1 MGTLFN
7 DTRYALRQLIKSPGF
22 TAVAI
27 LSLALGIG
35 ANTTIFS
42 FLNAVLFR
50 SLPVPNPHQLREISY
65 AGNNVKTSYYS
76 GGAAGSTPSG
86 KNTFDSFTYPV
97 YEMFRDQAGGFSDV
111 FASSQLHSLT
121 AVTPFGA
128 HTAGGMLVSG
138 NTTATCLVPHKPK
151 TSVLRSLNAS
161 TLQKSRRLRLLHDSS
176 GNEKK
181 SSRN

>member
-1 MGTLFN
+1 MATLFN

-86 KNTFDSFTYPV
+86 KQTFDSFTYPV
-97 YEMFRDQAGGFSDV
+97 YEMFRDQASGFSDV
-111 FASSQLHSLT
+111 FALSRLHSRPAASPT
-121 AVTPFGA
+121 SSPSPGC
-128 HTAGGMLVSG
+128 
-138 NTTATCLVPHKPK
+138 TT
-151 TSVLRSLNAS
+151 
-161 TLQKSRRLRLLHDSS
+161 
-176 GNEKK
+176 
-181 SSRN
+181 